1 MNDPGQRQLQPST
14 LRMMSDDP
22 YYLLKLPLRADLDE
36 ATMTALRAFAEGRTP
51 PEDVLARL
59 NPTVVELLRDPG
71 VLNPGDP
78 ATAFGT
84 SARLATDLYG
94 DWVLTVEFC
103 MEGDW
108 FLSYAYVWWL
118 WLMSL
123 VRGKEDDGVE
133 YLGITGYAPF
143 QEAELVT
150 LSKAGI
156 HEGETVHTH
165 EEIAEALANWGGGD

>member
-1 MNDPGQRQLQPST
+1 MNPS
-14 LRMMSDDP
+14 
-22 YYLLKLPLRADLDE
+22 A
-36 ATMTALRAFAEGRTP
+36 AEF
-51 PEDVLARL
+51 
-59 NPTVVELLRDPG
+59 LRDAS

-78 ATAFGT
+78 PTPFGT

-94 DWVLTVEFC
+94 DWVLTAEFC

-108 FLSYAYVWWL
+108 FHGYACVWWL
-118 WLMSL
+118 WLISL
-123 VRGKEDDGVE
+123 VRRRQDDGVE

-150 LSKAGI
+150 LSKAGV

-165 EEIAEALANWGGGD
+165 EEIAELLENWTGAFD